1 MTYKKMLT
9 QKGTIKMFLVI
20 NAVMLILQLLILVKI
35 IPYHVFWVGKINPEE
50 QLAPFMSISILM
62 DVILISVLLIKLKD
76 IQGKIF
82 KNVANGILWA
92 FVLIFALNT
101 IKNLFSDNLIVLV
114 FGTTLAII
122 SSFLCWRIVKE

>member
-1 MTYKKMLT
+1 
-9 QKGTIKMFLVI
+9 
-20 NAVMLILQLLILVKI
+20 MLILQLLILVKI

-50 QLAPFMSISILM
+50 QLASFMSISILM